1 MLSSSVPTA
10 SNFYISF
17 FIVQGL
23 TIATSVLTQVF
34 GFVTFTLSSRF
45 TNRTPRIMYDKWTTL
60 STISLGSL
68 MPIYTNMA
76 VISEKLSRYYGT
88 PQLTFL

>member
-1 MLSSSVPTA
+1 MSSILSSSIPTA

-23 TIATSVLTQVF
+23 TVATNLLTQVI
-34 GFVTFTLSSRF
+34 GFIMFTLSF
-45 TNRTPRIMYDKWTTL
+45 KFANRTPRSMYYKWTALSTL
-60 STISLGSL
+60 SWGSL

-76 VISEKLSRYYGT
+76 VISGK
-88 PQLTFL
+88 